1 MFTEAATGIFTPK
14 SYQTDSLSDLEEF
27 VTDLSNI
34 HAHGGG
40 DTPEYGVRALK
51 RALAASI
58 KTADPINFVYSQI
71 LLFTDAPAKDYD
83 DINDVYAPLLG
94 SDVLISAFLPEGAV
108 ASSPTC
114 GSYSS
119 PTYINCVKNSVR
131 GYADFVLTTGGILI
145 NSLTC
150 SNALDQFIQEYN
162 FNTGASL
169 RSLSCNTRV
178 CKKKRSVPIAP
189 IVNSTKPTDSFDV
202 PDIAARV
209 RLTVSPGTGVGSTF
223 ITITNPSG
231 TVVKTQVIVDITF
244 IPFEGSSVTPG
255 RWTVSASKNFTL
267 DVVIENAFDF
277 SVDLL
282 NETTSEPV
290 DSLPPPGCVR
300 SLPILVFTRQL
311 NKLHSSRTQYINVL
325 SSNGTLLQSTS
336 LTRCDSHFNGR
347 ILVPGVPFYLQF
359 SGVTTSGHSFTATV
373 FNRFNPTPSTW
384 KVVSS
389 GISGSSKLS
398 AGGTVNFVFSLKI
411 TNQWPSCSVP
421 VKITANT
428 TLSGV
433 TLSVIPSSVSLTA
446 TSPATFRV
454 RASAASGA
462 SAGRGRLQL
471 LFTGPDGR
479 ELHKNS
485 DTVIGVEVS
494 ELEIFFAHNF
504 GNKCYSCINIKC
516 CMQTLKMLNLSLKT
530 PKAYTI
536 TALELVQC
544 HSN

>member
-1 MFTEAATGIFTPK
+1 MIYFILINFTEADTGIFTPK
-14 SYQTDSLSDLEEF
+14 SYQTDSLSDLEDF
-27 VTDLSNI
+27 VDDLASI
-34 HAHGGG
+34 TAHGGG
-40 DTPEYGVRALK
+40 DWPEYGVRALK
-51 RALAASI
+51 RALDASI
-58 KTADPINFVYSQI
+58 KTVDPTNGVYSHI
-71 LLFTDAPAKDYD
+71 LLFTDAPAKDYN
-83 DINDVYAPLLG
+83 DINNVYAPLLG
-94 SDVLISAFLPEGAV
+94 SDVLISAFLPQDLV
-108 ASSPTC
+108 ASSPTTC

-119 PTYINCVKNSVR
+119 PTYINCVKGSVR
-131 GYADFVLTTGGILI
+131 GYIDFVDNTGGILV

-150 SNALDQFIQEYN
+150 SNALDQFIQDYN
-162 FNTGASL
+162 LNTGASL
-169 RSLSCNTRV
+169 RPLSCNTRV

-189 IVNSTKPTDSFDV
+189 TINSTKPTDSFDV

-209 RLTVSPGTGVGSTF
+209 RLTVSPGYGVGSLP

-231 TVVKTQVIVDITF
+231 TVVKTQVIVDITL

-300 SLPILVFTRQL
+300 SLPIHVFTRQL

-325 SSNGTLLQSTS
+325 SSNGTLLQSAS

-373 FNRFNPTPSTW
+373 FNRFNPTSSTW

-398 AGGTVNFVFSLKI
+398 AGGSVNYVFSLKI

-433 TLSVIPSSVSLTA
+433 TLSVIPSTVSLTA
-446 TSPATFRV
+446 TSPVTFRV
-454 RASAASGA
+454 RASAARGA

-494 ELEIFFAHNF
+494 ELETFFAHILAINATMDR
-504 GNKCYSCINIKC
+504 CIAS
-516 CMQTLKMLNLSLKT
+516 TLSVVCKHS
-530 PKAYTI
+530 
-536 TALELVQC
+536 QC
-544 HSN
+544 

>member
-114 GSYSS
+114 GSISS

-131 GYADFVLTTGGILI
+131 GYADFVLTTGGILV

-189 IVNSTKPTDSFDV
+189 INSTKPTDSFDV

-209 RLTVSPGTGVGSTF
+209 RLTVSPGSGVGSTF

-282 NETTSEPV
+282 NKTTSEPV

-311 NKLHSSRTQYINVL
+311 SKLHSSRTQYINVI

-336 LTRCDSHFNGR
+336 LTRCASHFNGR

-384 KVVSS
+384 NVVSS

-433 TLSVIPSSVSLTA
+433 ALSVIPSSVSLTA

-454 RASAASGA
+454 RASAARGA
-462 SAGRGRLQL
+462 PAGRGRLQL
-471 LFTGPDGR
+471 LFTGSDGR

-494 ELEIFFAHNF
+494 ELETFFCSQF
-504 GNKCYSCINIKC
+504 W
-516 CMQTLKMLNLSLKT
+516 Q
-530 PKAYTI
+530 
-536 TALELVQC
+536 
-544 HSN
+544 